1 MATTTATISERWLLR
16 RYRRHGDLAAREQLV
31 AALMPLV
38 HSIVSR
44 YHHPRHEEDLTQA
57 ASLGLVKAID
67 RFDESHGVELRS
79 YAIPTMHGEV
89 RRWLRDNAWSVHMPR
104 PLQERVLAVTA
115 ATERLV
121 SRHGRSPSAEQ
132 IAAEL
137 DLSLEDVL
145 EALQAGRAYGA
156 KSLDTPLGD
165 DADGSTLAEVI
176 GGDDVRLERA
186 EAIATLSRL
195 RRLVSDEERE
205 VLRLRFVEDQTQ
217 TQIAKQVGCS
227 QMQVSRILR
236 RTLDRL
242 SAGAESGAEPMRE
255 TAGVRCAP

>member
-1 MATTTATISERWLLR
+1 
-16 RYRRHGDLAAREQLV
+16 
-31 AALMPLV
+31 MPLV
-38 HSIVSR
+38 HSIVGR

-115 ATERLV
+115 ATERLACE
-121 SRHGRSPSAEQ
+121 HGRSPSPDQ
-132 IAAEL
+132 VAAVL
-137 DLSLEDVL
+137 DLTLEDVL

-165 DADGSTLAEVI
+165 DGDGATLADVI
-176 GGDDVRLERA
+176 GGDDLRIARA
-186 EAIATLSRL
+186 ERIATLSRL
-195 RRLVSDEERE
+195 RRLLTDEERE
-205 VLRLRFVEDQTQ
+205 VLRLRFV
-217 TQIAKQVGCS
+217 
-227 QMQVSRILR
+227 
-236 RTLDRL
+236 
-242 SAGAESGAEPMRE
+242 
-255 TAGVRCAP
+255 